1 MGIITHVLK
10 HYIVTSRTELFSGD
24 KPPLYASIVARQ
36 KKTIDHLATG
46 CDRIL
51 GHNYTRRHNKV
62 LRCIHLL
69 LMNKYGFKKQRNLEA
84 TQSKRS
90 LIIIWLRSES
100 IQGLEPIS

>member
-10 HYIVTSRTELFSGD
+10 RYIVTFKTEIFSGEI
-24 KPPLYASIVARQ
+24 PLLYASIVARQ
-36 KKTIDHLATG
+36 KKTIDQLATG

-51 GHNYTRRHNKV
+51 GHDYTRKHKEV

-69 LMNKYGFKKQRNLEA
+69 LINKYSFKKKRNSEA

-90 LIIIWLRSES
+90 LKMIWLRSES
-100 IQGLEPIS
+100 N